1 MDIGMI
7 LAGIIGVGIFGLYIV
22 PSILNKNEDNEE
34 FNEEELWQ
42 VPLNNG
48 ESVFDLIDDEEN
60 SMYVSTPRF
69 DPNIVGSDFYHW
81 YHN

>member
-7 LAGIIGVGIFGLYIV
+7 LAGIIGVSILGLYII
-22 PSILNKNEDNEE
+22 PSYLNKDEDNEK

-42 VPLNNG
+42 VPLNDG
-48 ESVFDLIDDEEN
+48 ESVFDLIEVEDN
-60 SMYVSTPRF
+60 NMYISNPRF
-69 DPNIVGSDFYHW
+69 DPNIIGSDFYHW